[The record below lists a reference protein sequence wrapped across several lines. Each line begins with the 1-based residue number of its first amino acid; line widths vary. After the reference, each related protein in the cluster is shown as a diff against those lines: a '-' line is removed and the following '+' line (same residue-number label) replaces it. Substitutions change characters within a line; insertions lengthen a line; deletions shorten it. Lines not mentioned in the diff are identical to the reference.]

1 MPFISKDNVEFYGS
15 LQKKNED
22 LEVINYSLLEQVKP
36 LAEENKALYR
46 DNLGLSMMNEQIK
59 MEKLMLGVVI
69 EKIGNEFK
77 ITKSSL
83 VKIIHEVEAD
93 YEKQTILLSE
103 NKILREISEREKEQ
117 NTYDKLK
124 NQGYRSKSNER
135 SIEHKR

>member
-1 MPFISKDNVEFYGS
+1 MPFISQKNVDFYGS

-22 LEVINYSLLEQVKP
+22 LEVVNYALMEQVKP
-36 LAEENKALYR
+36 LTEENKSLYR
-46 DNLGLSMMNEQIK
+46 DNLGLSMMNEQLK

-69 EKIGNEFK
+69 DKIGNEFK
-77 ITKSSL
+77 IPKSSL

-124 NQGYRSKSNER
+124 NQGYRSKNNDR
-135 SIEHKR
+135 SIEFKK